1 MPRTLAPFV
10 GLLALA
16 LPAAAM
22 EWTLKPGDRPYAAA
36 ELAARLDGHTVSF
49 YDGGRSEYGPGD
61 AYAYVYSDDDRVPGT
76 YRITDAGEVCV
87 EFAHGARRCD
97 VYVRNNGRDI
107 LIDEKGDRY
116 PVR

>member
-1 MPRTLAPFV
+1 MPRIIALFP
-10 GLLALA
+10 GLIALA
-16 LPAAAM
+16 LPATAM
-22 EWTLKPGDRPYAAA
+22 EWVLKPGDQPYAAA
-36 ELAARLDGHTVSF
+36 DLAARLDGQTLSF

-61 AYAYVYSDDDRVPGT
+61 AYVYVYAGEGRVPGS
-76 YRITDAGEVCV
+76 YRITGAGEVCV

-97 VYVRNNGRDI
+97 LYVRNNGRDI